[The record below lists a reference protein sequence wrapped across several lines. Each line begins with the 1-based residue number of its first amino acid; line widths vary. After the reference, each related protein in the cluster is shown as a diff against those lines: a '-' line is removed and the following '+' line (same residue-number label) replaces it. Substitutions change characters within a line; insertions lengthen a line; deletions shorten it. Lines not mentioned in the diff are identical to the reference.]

1 MNTKTKLRFDI
12 KSLFLILIATTI
24 LHFGCKKSELDL
36 LPFQPTEADY
46 FKTELDF
53 SRAVY
58 GTYGKMA
65 SLYTG
70 APNSGGSMPIFL
82 LMGDD
87 ITLNDGGFGAYD
99 GFDQMNASDGKV
111 AELWATCYAI
121 IGRANVVLEKIE
133 GPEGSVYTTPNL
145 KETHKGEA
153 LFLRGLGYY
162 YLWSYFET
170 APLRN
175 NRITSTAD
183 FFPANSTGTQLIDQ
197 ALEDFKT
204 AADLLPA
211 SWPSSDK
218 GRATKNSANGFE
230 GKLLVSK
237 ASFYKNVADYTTALT
252 YLNKVTSLSLTS
264 NFSDNFAYDTEN
276 NSESV
281 FEYQSSQPLGGENVW
296 VNPDEFTDIGAMS
309 TYWGFYS
316 PGATWMP
323 RFLVTSK
330 LATSFAPADP
340 RRNQTLDISNSYVT
354 KYILRDKKATGGAA
368 EGSVNNY
375 RLLRFADIKL
385 LKAEA
390 LIQSGGS
397 TTEALQLIEDV
408 RARAR
413 NMVSGGTVPVNLGLT
428 ETNRTTI
435 MNFIMAER
443 YLEFAGEGQRWL
455 DLVRWQKQG
464 IITLNSAFFSS
475 NNPVAFKERNLLLP
489 IPTSELDVNKNMQQS
504 LPWR

>member
-1 MNTKTKLRFDI
+1 MITKTKFRFNI
-12 KSLFLILIATTI
+12 IALTLIVISTTI
-24 LHFGCKKSELDL
+24 FHFGCKKNELDL
-36 LPFQPTEADY
+36 MPFRPTEADY

-70 APNSGGSMPIFL
+70 APNSGASMPIFL

-87 ITLNDGGFGAYD
+87 ITTNDGSFGAYD

-111 AELWATCYAI
+111 AGLWSTCYAI
-121 IGRANVVLEKIE
+121 IGRANVILEKIE
-133 GPEGSVYTTPNL
+133 GPDGSIYKTPNL

-175 NRITSTAD
+175 SRITSTAD
-183 FFPANSTGTQLIDQ
+183 FFPANSTSTQLIDQ
-197 ALEDFKT
+197 ALEDFKM

-211 SWPSSDK
+211 SWPTSDK

-252 YLNKVTSLSLTS
+252 YFNKITSVSLTP
-264 NFSDNFAYDTEN
+264 NFADNFAYDTEN
-276 NSESV
+276 NSESL

-316 PGATWMP
+316 PSATWMP

-330 LATSFAPADP
+330 LATAFNPADP
-340 RRNQTLDISNSYVT
+340 RRNHTLDSSNSYVK
-354 KYILRDKKATGGAA
+354 KYILRDRIAS

-385 LKAEA
+385 LRAEA

-413 NMVSGGTVPVNLGLT
+413 NMVPGGTAPVNLGLT

-435 MNFIMAER
+435 MNFIIAER
-443 YLEFAGEGQRWL
+443 FLEFAGEGLRWL

-464 IITLNSAFFSS
+464 ILTLNNAFFSS
-475 NNPVAFKERNLLLP
+475 NNAVSFKERNLLLP